1 MRVAVAQAESY
12 QEEEVRRS
20 FGELFDL
27 LGYDAD
33 NPLGH
38 LIKPGDRVFIKP
50 NWVAHQY
57 RKSCPRQDSVYSTI
71 THPMV
76 IRVLAD
82 YVAQALDARGQII
95 IGDNPSIDADFDRL
109 MEMLD
114 LADLRGRYAVPC
126 DLVDLRPLRC
136 ADLKDYGK
144 KHKMKLQ
151 PGDPRGATA
160 VNLGRD
166 SLFYGVNPLLF
177 RGVFDSR
184 WETIRSHWGKRQEY
198 AFSNS
203 IAQADVY
210 ISVPKLKTHHKSGT
224 TLNLKGLVGTISAK
238 NLLVHW
244 RVGWPAM
251 GGDEYPDFASWF
263 KGLFQKVKH
272 RGAWYGNDTIWRMVV
287 DIYHAFNRV
296 RQRRTLSIVDGILGG
311 ERDGPF
317 CPVSKHSQVLL
328 AGENLLSVDCVASAL
343 MGFDIRQIPYL
354 DHFLSSG
361 EIACETIETCS
372 REFDLKDLFDSGD
385 SYLGFKPPTHWPN
398 LVAHRTKNRESH
410 RQQIKETI
418 P

>member
-151 PGDPRGATA
+151 PGDPRVRRPSISAG
-160 VNLGRD
+160 
-166 SLFYGVNPLLF
+166 
-177 RGVFDSR
+177 
-184 WETIRSHWGKRQEY
+184 IRSSTASIHYCSE
-198 AFSNS
+198 AFS
-203 IAQADVY
+203 IA
-210 ISVPKLKTHHKSGT
+210 
-224 TLNLKGLVGTISAK
+224 VGRQSA
-238 NLLVHW
+238 VT
-244 RVGWPAM
+244 
-251 GGDEYPDFASWF
+251 
-263 KGLFQKVKH
+263 
-272 RGAWYGNDTIWRMVV
+272 GANDRNTRSPIPSP
-287 DIYHAFNRV
+287 
-296 RQRRTLSIVDGILGG
+296 RRTSISL
-311 ERDGPF
+311 
-317 CPVSKHSQVLL
+317 CP
-328 AGENLLSVDCVASAL
+328 N
-343 MGFDIRQIPYL
+343 
-354 DHFLSSG
+354 
-361 EIACETIETCS
+361 
-372 REFDLKDLFDSGD
+372 
-385 SYLGFKPPTHWPN
+385 
-398 LVAHRTKNRESH
+398 
-410 RQQIKETI
+410 
-418 P
+418 